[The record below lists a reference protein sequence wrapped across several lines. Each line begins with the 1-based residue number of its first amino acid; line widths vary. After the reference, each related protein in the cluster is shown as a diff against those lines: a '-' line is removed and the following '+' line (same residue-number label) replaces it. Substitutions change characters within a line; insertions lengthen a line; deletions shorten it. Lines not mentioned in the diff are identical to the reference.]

1 MHCKKKTN
9 ARRETDACSELDCAK
24 TGSATCGEGLR
35 EESSHELAAEPE
47 GSAVGYAIVALSE
60 VEVVVV
66 EGVMKRVKVLCVLG
80 GESGHGC
87 RRELPR
93 GRCPFRPLA
102 LSSPRHR
109 HCHRP
114 LPRPRPAVVVVVA
127 VAVVS
132 TAHAGRPP

>member
-1 MHCKKKTN
+1 MHCKKKKDGRCE
-9 ARRETDACSELDCAK
+9 ADACAELDCAK

-47 GSAVGYAIVALSE
+47 RSAVGYPIVALGK
-60 VEVVVV
+60 VEVVV
-66 EGVMKRVKVLCVLG
+66 EEAVMKRVKVLCVLG

-87 RRELPR
+87 RRGLPR

-102 LSSPRHR
+102 LTSPRHR

-114 LPRPRPAVVVVVA
+114 LPRPRPAVVVVV
-127 VAVVS
+127 VVVS